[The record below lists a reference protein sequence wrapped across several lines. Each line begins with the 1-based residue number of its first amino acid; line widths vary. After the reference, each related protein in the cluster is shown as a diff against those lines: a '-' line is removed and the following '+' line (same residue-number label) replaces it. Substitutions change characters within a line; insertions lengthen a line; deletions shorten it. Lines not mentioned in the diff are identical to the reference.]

1 MSSKPYPTTDV
12 ERSLGA
18 YRYVIGIDEVGRGA
32 VAGPVAVGAFVLD
45 LKTLDVGKIPTKLQ
59 DSKLMTEKARES
71 VFEELA
77 TWQPGYAVGMVEAK
91 DIDTHGIV
99 SALSQSAVRALKQL
113 AEIDEIK
120 QALAD
125 NQVHILLDG
134 TQNWL
139 ENVVS
144 RIPVTVRAKA
154 DRDCVSVAAAAC
166 LAKVTR
172 DRLMVDLATEYPM
185 YHLDGHKGYASSA
198 HIDALRLHGPSEIHR
213 VSWLTKIL
221 RGE

>member
-12 ERSLGA
+12 ERSLGD

-45 LKTLDVGKIPTKLQ
+45 LKTLDVGKVPTKLQ
-59 DSKLMTEKARES
+59 DSKLMTEKSRES
-71 VFEELA
+71 VFEELI
-77 TWQPGYAVGMVEAK
+77 TWSPGFAVGMVDAK
-91 DIDTHGIV
+91 DIDSHGIV

-113 AEIDEIK
+113 AEIEEVQ

-134 TQNWL
+134 THNWL

-154 DRDCVSVAAAAC
+154 DRDCISVAAAAC
-166 LAKVTR
+166 IAKVTR
-172 DRLMVDLATEYPM
+172 DRLMVELAQEFTM
-185 YHLDGHKGYASSA
+185 YQLDGHKGYASAA
-198 HIDALRLHGPSEIHR
+198 HIEALKLHGPSEIHR

-221 RGE
+221 SSE

>member
-1 MSSKPYPTTDV
+1 MSSKPYPTTDF
-12 ERSLGA
+12 ERSLGN

-59 DSKLMTEKARES
+59 DSKLMTERSREA
-71 VFEELA
+71 VFEELSL
-77 TWQPGYAVGMVEAK
+77 WQPGFAVGMVEARE
-91 DIDTHGIV
+91 IDSHGIV
-99 SALSQSAVRALKQL
+99 ASLAESAVRALKQL
-113 AEIDEIK
+113 AEIDEVK

-134 TQNWL
+134 THNWL
-139 ENVVS
+139 ESVVS
-144 RIPVTVRAKA
+144 RIPITVRAKA

-172 DRLMVDLATEYPM
+172 DRLMVAISSEFPGYD
-185 YHLDGHKGYASSA
+185 LDGHKGYASAA
-198 HIDALRLHGPSEIHR
+198 HIQAIRTLGPSPIHR
-213 VSWLTKIL
+213 VSWLTKIMS
-221 RGE
+221 GA

>member
-1 MSSKPYPTTDV
+1 MSSKPYPTTDT

-18 YRYVIGIDEVGRGA
+18 FRYVIGIDEVGRGA

-59 DSKLMTEKARES
+59 DSKLMTEKSREA
-71 VFEELA
+71 VYEELI
-77 TWQPGYAVGMVEAK
+77 TWQPGFAVGMVDAK

-113 AEIDEIK
+113 AEKDEVK
-120 QALAD
+120 QALTE

-134 TQNWL
+134 THNWL

-166 LAKVTR
+166 IAKVTR
-172 DRLMVDLATEYPM
+172 DRMMVKLAEEYPM
-185 YHLDGHKGYASSA
+185 YQLDGHKGYASAS
-198 HIDALRLHGPSEIHR
+198 HIDALRLHGPSDIHR

>member
-1 MSSKPYPTTDV
+1 MSSKPYPTTEV
-12 ERSLGA
+12 ERSLGNF
-18 YRYVIGIDEVGRGA
+18 RYVIGIDEVGRGA

-45 LKTLDVGKIPTKLQ
+45 LKTLDVGRIPTKLQ
-59 DSKLMTEKARES
+59 DSKLMTEKSRES
-71 VFEELA
+71 VFEELV
-77 TWQPGYAVGMVEAK
+77 TWSPGYAVGMVDAK
-91 DIDTHGIV
+91 DIDSHGIV
-99 SALSQSAVRALKQL
+99 ASLAEAAVRALKQL
-113 AEIDEIK
+113 AEVEEIR
-120 QALAD
+120 QAMAA

-134 TQNWL
+134 THNWL
-139 ENVVS
+139 ETVVS
-144 RIPVTVRAKA
+144 RIPITVRAKA

-172 DRLMVDLATEYPM
+172 DRLMVELAQEYPM
-185 YHLDGHKGYASSA
+185 YQLDGHKGYASTA